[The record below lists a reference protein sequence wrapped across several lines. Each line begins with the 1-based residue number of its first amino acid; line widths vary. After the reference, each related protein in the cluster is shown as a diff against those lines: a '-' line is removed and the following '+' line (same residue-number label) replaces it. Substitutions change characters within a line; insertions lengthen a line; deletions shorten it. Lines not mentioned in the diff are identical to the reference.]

1 MLIEEFYPSKYL
13 KASDLKGQ
21 EATVEI
27 ENVAVDTIG
36 RDGERRPV
44 ASFVG
49 KKKKLVL
56 NKTNLRSIGAFLGP
70 ETASWPG
77 NRIVI
82 YPTTTDY
89 AGKETACLRVKPP
102 RDHAKPSV
110 VSENEPDDQF

>member
-1 MLIEEFYPSKYL
+1 MLIDDFYPSKYL
-13 KASDLKGQ
+13 KATDLKGH

-27 ENVAVDTIG
+27 ENVAVETIG

-44 ASFVG
+44 ASLVG

-56 NKTNLRSIGAFLGP
+56 NKTNLRSIAAFLGP

-77 NRIVI
+77 NWIVI

-110 VSENEPDDQF
+110 APDHEPDDQF

>member
-1 MLIEEFYPSKYL
+1 MNIEELYPSKYL
-13 KASDLKGQ
+13 KASDLKGH

-27 ENVAVDTIG
+27 ENVAVETMG

-56 NKTNLRSIGAFLGP
+56 NKTNLRSIGTFLGP

-77 NRIVI
+77 NRIMI
-82 YPTTTDY
+82 YPTTTDF

-102 RDHAKPSV
+102 RDHAKSSV
-110 VSENEPDDQF
+110 ASDNETDDQF